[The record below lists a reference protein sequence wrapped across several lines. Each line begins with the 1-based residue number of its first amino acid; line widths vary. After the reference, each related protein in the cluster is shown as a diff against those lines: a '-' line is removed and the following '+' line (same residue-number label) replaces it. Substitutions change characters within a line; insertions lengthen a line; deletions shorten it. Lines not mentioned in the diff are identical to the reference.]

1 VWLTLPFPEVSDVLP
16 VELLKVDVEPG
27 VPQPKDPRKVL
38 ERLAE
43 VPRGARRRVS
53 PLHLLV
59 AEPQVLVQQV
69 EGQQASAL
77 LSLLLSKPIS
87 VPQVWQPAAWASQV
101 WLPGACHLLRL
112 ALEPRA
118 VARLVLPARNRPE
131 LADEA
136 LAPAWARRD
145 RLPEQFRLQRQP
157 EPPGPAFSQA
167 PRPLHWREPLP
178 WGVLPLLMLM
188 EPQASGCHRRKQV

>member
-1 VWLTLPFPEVSDVLP
+1 MKRITVLEGAIIERESRWGVDSDFVSVRKVCASQHDSDISVWLTLPFPEVSDVLP

-77 LSLLLSKPIS
+77 LSLLL
-87 VPQVWQPAAWASQV
+87 
-101 WLPGACHLLRL
+101 
-112 ALEPRA
+112 
-118 VARLVLPARNRPE
+118 
-131 LADEA
+131 
-136 LAPAWARRD
+136 
-145 RLPEQFRLQRQP
+145 
-157 EPPGPAFSQA
+157 
-167 PRPLHWREPLP
+167 
-178 WGVLPLLMLM
+178 
-188 EPQASGCHRRKQV
+188 